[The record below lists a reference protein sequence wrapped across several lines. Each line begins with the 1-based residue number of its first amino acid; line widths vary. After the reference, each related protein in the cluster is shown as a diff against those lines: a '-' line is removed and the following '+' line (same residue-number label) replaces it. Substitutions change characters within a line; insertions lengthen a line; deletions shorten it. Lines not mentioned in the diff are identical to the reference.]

1 MMKTEQTHNI
11 KMIKHTI
18 DDFVQELN
26 LVDNAADAKDVVVKI
41 ILEAIY
47 NEELTK
53 EAAEHVNKLFWNN
66 KSYE

>member
-1 MMKTEQTHNI
+1 
-11 KMIKHTI
+11 MIKHTI

-26 LVDNAADAKDVVVKI
+26 LVDNASDAKDVVVKI

-53 EAAEHVNKLFWNN
+53 EAVEHVNKLFWNN
-66 KSYE
+66 KKQ

>member
-53 EAAEHVNKLFWNN
+53 EAVEHVNKLFWNN
-66 KSYE
+66 KKQ

>member
-1 MMKTEQTHNI
+1 MKTEQTHNI

-53 EAAEHVNKLFWNN
+53 EAVEHVNKLFWNN
-66 KSYE
+66 KNNE

>member
-26 LVDNAADAKDVVVKI
+26 LVDNASDAKDVVVKI

-53 EAAEHVNKLFWNN
+53 EAVEHVNKLFWNN
-66 KSYE
+66 KKQ

>member
-1 MMKTEQTHNI
+1 
-11 KMIKHTI
+11 MIKHTI

-53 EAAEHVNKLFWNN
+53 EAVEHVNKLFWNN
-66 KSYE
+66 KKQ

>member
-1 MMKTEQTHNI
+1 MKTEQTHNI

-53 EAAEHVNKLFWNN
+53 EAVEHVNKLFWNN
-66 KSYE
+66 KKQ